1 MVEMV
6 DFLFPGGCLSGGTVP
21 LEKNEARQLQNLI
34 IPGNGFVVSD
44 QNDFV
49 LQVALASLFSS
60 GSTGVVL
67 VVLVCLVSV
76 LFLLNVRRV
85 RCIESVGRWCD
96 GMMEDV
102 SVGVRCVFLLRARRV
117 GR

>member
-1 MVEMV
+1 MVEMM
-6 DFLFPGGCLSGGTVP
+6 DFLFPGGCLPGGTVP

-49 LQVALASLFSS
+49 LQVPLASLFSS

-67 VVLVCLVSV
+67 VVLVCLVSLLFCFSMFAVFVV
-76 LFLLNVRRV
+76 LKVWV
-85 RCIESVGRWCD
+85 
-96 GMMEDV
+96 
-102 SVGVRCVFLLRARRV
+102 VGVTA
-117 GR
+117 